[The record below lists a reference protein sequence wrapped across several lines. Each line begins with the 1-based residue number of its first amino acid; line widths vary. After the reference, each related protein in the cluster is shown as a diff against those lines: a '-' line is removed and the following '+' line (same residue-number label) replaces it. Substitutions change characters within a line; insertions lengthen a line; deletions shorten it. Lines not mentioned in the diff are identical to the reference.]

1 MNKAGVPMSSVPDVA
16 RARKS
21 LLSGL
26 PPGLTD
32 RGTWLPVVVFLVL
45 VLIFSLASPAFFTW
59 RNLSATTG
67 EAATLLIASLGASFV
82 ILMGGIDLSVGANV
96 LLVGTVTVAGLKQI
110 PDINP
115 GLLVLP
121 FGAVLGGLLGA
132 FNGSISVIGK
142 IPSFVVTLGS
152 LSVFTGIALSILAGA
167 TIMFDLPIFEAL
179 SLRQSIPHLPNIA
192 LCALLLWLIFIFI
205 GARTRFGRF
214 ALLIG
219 GGEQVARIAGIP
231 VDRYKIYAFIVS
243 GVTAGLAAVFA
254 VSRLGAVG
262 PSLGSDLL
270 LNTIAAIVVGGTSLA
285 GGIGGVHRTLIGVAI
300 IVVLNN
306 GLNLLGVGPYWQL
319 VIKGLVVIGA
329 VLISQDRGR
338 GLIVK

>member
-26 PPGLTD
+26 SPSLTE

-82 ILMGGIDLSVGANV
+82 ILMGSIDLSVGANV

-110 PDINP
+110 PDVNP

-285 GGIGGVHRTLIGVAI
+285 GGIGGVKRTFIGVAI
-300 IVVLNN
+300 ITVLSN